1 MTNVIVVF
9 SKLEDAKSIRNILMK
24 NGFHVVAVCTSGS
37 QVLSCA
43 DDLSGGIVVSGY
55 RLPDM
60 VYSEIRELLPANFD
74 MLVVSSPG
82 HLSGRQPE
90 NIICLPT
97 PLKVHEFISTLEL
110 MSENYRRR
118 KKKQRQQPKGRS
130 EEEKNLIARAK
141 EILIERNHMTE
152 EDAYRYIQ
160 KSSMDSGTNMV
171 ETAQMIISLMGI

>member
-9 SKLEDAKSIRNILMK
+9 SKPEDAKSIRNILMR

-37 QVLSCA
+37 QVLSSA
-43 DDLSGGIVVSGY
+43 EDLSGGIVVSGY

-60 VYSEIRELLPANFD
+60 VFGEMRELLPDSFD
-74 MLVVSSPG
+74 LLVVSSPA
-82 HLSGRQPE
+82 HISGRMPD
-90 NIICLPT
+90 NIVCLPT

-110 MSENYRRR
+110 MSDNFRRR

-130 EEEKNLIARAK
+130 EEEKVLIARAK
-141 EILIERNHMTE
+141 EILMERNHMNE

-160 KSSMDSGTNMV
+160 KCSMDNGTNMV